1 MPAGPYTFSIG
12 STEAYSEYVSG
23 GLVTQVKQPVTVQF
37 KPLAESIRDPEVV
50 PTDFGKLHL
59 SGQYHLAFQTLH
71 EFQKRH
77 GRPPAP
83 WAAADQQ
90 TFLALAA
97 ELNGTLSG
105 RLAELDAPLF
115 NTFSAICS
123 GDVCPVQG
131 VIGSIVAQEVMK
143 ACSGKFMPIRQWLYF
158 DAVEC
163 LPEDRSQLTEAECA
177 PAGTRYDR
185 QIAVFGRR
193 LQQRLADLKY
203 FVVGAGAIG
212 CELLKNMAMLGVGT
226 GKHELDF
233 TLLSPIGPF
242 ANVIARH
249 FMFNLLNLPMHIKSV
264 MLQRFV
270 LAIITFACVVRSK
283 D

>member
-1 MPAGPYTFSIG
+1 M
-12 STEAYSEYVSG
+12 
-23 GLVTQVKQPVTVQF
+23 TQVKQPVTVQF
-37 KPLAESIRDPEVV
+37 KPLSESNKDPEVI

-90 TFLALAA
+90 TFLELAG
-97 ELNGTLSG
+97 ELNGSLSA
-105 RLAELDAPLF
+105 RLEELDEELLK
-115 NTFSAICS
+115 TFAAVSA

-163 LPEDRSQLTEAECA
+163 LPEDRSGLTEAECA
-177 PAGTRYDR
+177 PSGSRYDR
-185 QIAVFGRR
+185 QVAVFGRR
-193 LQQRLADLKY
+193 LQQRLADLKF

-226 GKHELDF
+226 GEIPWDPLGIEQ
-233 TLLSPIGPF
+233 P
-242 ANVIARH
+242 
-249 FMFNLLNLPMHIKSV
+249 
-264 MLQRFV
+264 
-270 LAIITFACVVRSK
+270 
-283 D
+283 